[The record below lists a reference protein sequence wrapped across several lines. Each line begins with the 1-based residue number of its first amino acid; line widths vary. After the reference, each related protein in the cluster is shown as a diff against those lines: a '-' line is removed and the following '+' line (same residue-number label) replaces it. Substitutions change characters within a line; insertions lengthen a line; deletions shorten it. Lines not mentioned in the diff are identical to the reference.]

1 MHSVAE
7 SLVAFTA
14 AAALLTITPGL
25 DTALVL
31 RTVASEGPRR
41 GLWSGIGIITGCLV
55 WAASVAAGLGVLLV
69 ASRIGY
75 TVLRWAGAG
84 YLLYVGLK
92 MLRHPRTSFASPGGI
107 PPRGRSAFARGALTN
122 LLNPKVGVFYVSF
135 LPQFIPTDVAVAPFA
150 CCSARFT
157 RCSGSSGSPASSPPW
172 GRCPAGCAIRRWCG
186 CWIAS
191 PAWCSS
197 RSGRGSRWS
206 PAGGRRSKLGQD
218 RTARRTGHDCL
229 PRRDL
234 STRRAEQGPRVDWRH
249 ARTRIP

>member
-150 CCSARFT
+150 MLL
-157 RCSGSSGSPASSPPW
+157 G
-172 GRCPAGCAIRRWCG
+172 AIHALRGLVWFACL
-186 CWIAS
+186 IAAMA
-191 PAWCSS
+191 PL
-197 RSGRGSRWS
+197 SRWLRNPKVVRVLDRITGVVFIAFGARLALES
-206 PAGGRRSKLGQD
+206 RGR
-218 RTARRTGHDCL
+218 
-229 PRRDL
+229 
-234 STRRAEQGPRVDWRH
+234 
-249 ARTRIP
+249 

>member
-1 MHSVAE
+1 MHTVAE

-92 MLRHPRTSFASPGGI
+92 MLRHPRTSFASTGGI

-150 CCSARFT
+150 MLL
-157 RCSGSSGSPASSPPW
+157 G
-172 GRCPAGCAIRRWCG
+172 AIHALLGLLWFACL
-186 CWIAS
+186 IAAMG
-191 PAWCSS
+191 PL
-197 RSGRGSRWS
+197 SRWLRNPKVVRVLDRITGVVFIAFGARLALES
-206 PAGGRRSKLGQD
+206 RGR
-218 RTARRTGHDCL
+218 
-229 PRRDL
+229 
-234 STRRAEQGPRVDWRH
+234 
-249 ARTRIP
+249 